1 MNSSKLTI
9 LSGKDKFTLSLNFIQ
24 LMEIHVLEP
33 KFAPLQVME
42 NIQRGKQIERELE
55 AGTYPNPL
63 VQGKYNALT
72 KIN

>member
-1 MNSSKLTI
+1 MNSSRLTI
-9 LSGKDKFTLSLNFIQ
+9 LSGKDKFTLSLNFVQ

-55 AGTYPNPL
+55 AGIYPNTL
-63 VQGKYNALT
+63 IKGRYNSLT
-72 KIN
+72 KLN

>member
-24 LMEIHVLEP
+24 IMEVHILEP

-42 NIQRGKQIERELE
+42 NIKRGKQIERELE
-55 AGTYPNPL
+55 AGTFPNPAI
-63 VQGKYNALT
+63 QGKYNALT
-72 KIN
+72 KLN

>member
-1 MNSSKLTI
+1 MNNLIIT
-9 LSGKDKFTLSLNFIQ
+9 SGKDKFTLSLNFVQ
-24 LMEIHVLEP
+24 LIEIHVLEP

-72 KIN
+72 KLN